1 MVGIMYRFLII
12 IERGSR
18 NYSAYAPDLPGCIA
32 TGKTLEDVK
41 GNMREAIAMHVQGMV
56 EDQEPIPTPQTTA
69 DYLDILLPNPAA

>member
-69 DYLDILLPNPAA
+69 DYLDIPLPNPAA

>member
-1 MVGIMYRFLII
+1 MYRFLII

-56 EDQEPIPTPQTTA
+56 DDQEPIPTPQTTA